1 MLPRPDVFLLVLCL
15 FGATQALYKQWIPDT
30 NYENRSN
37 WNTGVVPCGRD
48 RVAFPAPGSVYV
60 ETAHSVQEMIL
71 PSDGELLL
79 HAGAGFYVGGAE
91 EPGCGAGADATFR
104 DSDALRWFDPALW
117 RAALTP
123 DDLETGRH
131 GVFSVHEESVPCERD
146 DVVFRAATSFR
157 VDTSSSGGGVTVRSV
172 SVLGQTFSR
181 QADLARYL
189 GSASGR
195 AQFHGGS
202 PLAVEPSGCADP
214 AGCVCD
220 NSANRGRICGGV
232 ACPPAPPCRRP
243 LRPAGHCCDVCGAL
257 LSVRFAPGFSL
268 LSYRRRVRQRFLERP
283 EYAAVQL
290 AMSRVPGA
298 PPLTGL
304 LLRGAAAD
312 DRIQVVVLDGGAG
325 LLAEALARDLLTDV
339 DAHGAE
345 LGILGAEIGASSGN
359 GGGTAGGLAGAL
371 VGAFFGVLLLVL
383 VGVGGVVLRRRG
395 WRPPSVAMPTMP
407 SMPAMPWLRRA
418 TVDEALGGPMD
429 AGFENPMFDT
439 PGLMPAVPGI
449 YGAEMTPISM
459 TTQGVYF
466 VNPAYE
472 DHETDLTV

>member
-1 MLPRPDVFLLVLCL
+1 MLPRPDVFLLLVVFFCL
-15 FGATQALYKQWIPDT
+15 FGATRALYKQWIPDT

-37 WNTGVVPCGRD
+37 WNTGVVPCGRA

-60 ETAHSVQEMIL
+60 AAAHSVREMIL
-71 PSDGELLL
+71 PPDGELLL

-91 EPGCGAGADATFR
+91 EEPGCGGGGGAAGGAEATFR

-123 DDLETGRH
+123 DDLEQGGRR
-131 GVFSVHEESVPCERD
+131 GVFSVHEESVPCARD

-157 VDTSSSGGGVTVRSV
+157 VDTSSSGGVVT
-172 SVLGQTFSR
+172 
-181 QADLARYL
+181 
-189 GSASGR
+189 
-195 AQFHGGS
+195 FHGGAA
-202 PLAVEPSGCADP
+202 LAVGASACADP

-232 ACPPAPPCRRP
+232 ACPPAPPCPRP

-257 LSVRFAPGFSL
+257 VSVRFAPGFSL

-283 EYAAVQL
+283 EYGAVRL

-298 PPLTGL
+298 PPLTGQLLL
-304 LLRGAAAD
+304 LLRGGAAADDD
-312 DRIQVVVLDGGAG
+312 DRIQVVVLDGGDG
-325 LLAEALARDLLTDV
+325 LLAEALARDLLADV

-359 GGGTAGGLAGAL
+359 GGGAAAGGLAGAL
-371 VGAFFGVLLLVL
+371 VGAFFGVLLLVV

-407 SMPAMPWLRRA
+407 SMPAMPWPRRA
-418 TVDEALGGPMD
+418 TADEALGGPMD

-459 TTQGVYF
+459 TTPGVYF
-466 VNPAYE
+466 VNLAYE
-472 DHETDLTV
+472 DQDTDLTV